1 MGDLAQI
8 KRSHEG
14 RNKFNERLF
23 VSFLG
28 AVPSDYS
35 VGLASKRCGNYKY
48 YSLRMYVLRKGLYLQ
63 SYSGDGI

>member
-28 AVPSDYS
+28 SVPS
-35 VGLASKRCGNYKY
+35 G
-48 YSLRMYVLRKGLYLQ
+48 
-63 SYSGDGI
+63 